1 MKVQD
6 AIDQLTEMY
15 DLDDDII
22 IAWWSY
28 DFVKETNPE
37 LTEEIWEDITGWS
50 EYKMDWSNINEDI
63 GWYIWD
69 KIEDAERAK
78 EKSNE

>member
-15 DLDDDII
+15 DLDENII
-22 IAWWSY
+22 IGWWSY
-28 DFVKETNPE
+28 DFVKEDNPE
-37 LTEEIWEDITGWS
+37 LTKEIWEDITGWS

>member
-15 DLDDDII
+15 DLDENII
-22 IAWWSY
+22 IGWWSY

-50 EYKMDWSNINEDI
+50 EYKMDWSHINEDI
-63 GWYIWD
+63 DWYIWD
-69 KIEDAERAK
+69 KIKDAERAK
-78 EKSNE
+78 EKSDE